1 MNSSKVSPVFGAI
14 TSLIGRLVTQDAA
27 LLNAGQA
34 ATRLQHRRREH
45 DDVTRFFATQ
55 PGQRRLG
62 DVGDA
67 GLGQRSSAR
76 SP

>member
-1 MNSSKVSPVFGAI
+1 MNSSKGSPVFGAI
-14 TSLIGRLVTQDAA
+14 TTLIGRLVSQNAA

-34 ATRLQHRRREH
+34 AARLQHRRREH

-55 PGQRRLG
+55 LRQPRLEDG
-62 DVGDA
+62 RDA
-67 GLGQRSSAR
+67 SLGHRTSAR